1 MSCSSPVAHCSRDG
15 TTTQIK
21 VLSCLCKDP
30 SWLRSA
36 DSVATLSTE
45 FEECLSL
52 RSKAA
57 VIAKTD
63 CIQIGYLD
71 VITKQRTP
79 TAGIVLRHCK
89 DRIQRFRAD
98 VGFNVCVFKIGFTSN
113 PIFRFAKYSELNYSR
128 MLLIHVTQCK
138 GTAQMLEA
146 ALIDRHLGDTG
157 CRNEQPGGEGPGHIS
172 ASYYYVYVVGA
183 RADLPLPIG

>member
-1 MSCSSPVAHCSRDG
+1 MNLSTR
-15 TTTQIK
+15 TE
-21 VLSCLCKDP
+21 VLSCFCKDP

-36 DSVATLSTE
+36 DAVARLSTE
-45 FEECLSL
+45 FEECESL

-71 VITKQRTP
+71 IITKLRSP
-79 TAGIVLRHCK
+79 TAGIVLQHCK
-89 DRIQRFRAD
+89 DRIQRFRTD
-98 VGFNVCVFKIGFTSN
+98 VGFMVCVYKIGFTSN
-113 PIFRFAKYSELNYSR
+113 PIFRFAKYSEVNYSR
-128 MLLIHVTQCK
+128 MLLLHVTQCK

-146 ALIDRHLGDTG
+146 ALIDRHLGETG